1 MNTYMNEPVENTFTD
16 DDILKEYERFNDIKK
31 VATVFC
37 IENKVVRQILKR
49 NGVL

>member
-1 MNTYMNEPVENTFTD
+1 MNEPVDYEFTD

-37 IENKVVRQILKR
+37 IENKVVRQILKKE
-49 NGVL
+49 GAL